1 MKLIILLMFLILPN
15 ISIGSELEL
24 PKGIKMDYD
33 DIDDITTY
41 KNSKTS
47 PYIKQDMWT
56 PILMEVRTQKDGK
69 PYIILQIRY
78 KGQNWLFINQVKI
91 IINGN
96 QLDIELKDGNTYVDG
111 AVNEEFRIV
120 LTDTQINF
128 FKDNLKD
135 IESMKIRLY
144 GKDSYTD
151 IPKGMGV
158 TEKALLKNAK
168 EMKVMIDFFEILQ
181 NK

>member
-1 MKLIILLMFLILPN
+1 
-15 ISIGSELEL
+15 
-24 PKGIKMDYD
+24 MD
-33 DIDDITTY
+33 TY
-41 KNSKTS
+41 INGNTYSKRRQTIY
-47 PYIKQDMWT
+47 YI
-56 PILMEVRTQKDGK
+56 
-69 PYIILQIRY
+69 Y
-78 KGQNWLFINQVKI
+78 KGQNRLFINQVKI

-168 EMKVMIDFFEILQ
+168 EMKVMIDFFEMLQ

>member
-1 MKLIILLMFLILPN
+1 
-15 ISIGSELEL
+15 
-24 PKGIKMDYD
+24 MD
-33 DIDDITTY
+33 TY
-41 KNSKTS
+41 INGNTYSKRRQTIY
-47 PYIKQDMWT
+47 YI
-56 PILMEVRTQKDGK
+56 
-69 PYIILQIRY
+69 Y
-78 KGQNWLFINQVKI
+78 KGQNRLFINQVKI